1 MAGGQ
6 VAERPVSP
14 PPGVFQGLEG
24 HLVVD
29 EKGGIRTR
37 DEATGI
43 SLVKKRTPQDR
54 VSNVRDGRG
63 VQGLAGVELDEV
75 NIRLLNRFFRS

>member
-14 PPGVFQGLEG
+14 PPGVFQGLAG

-29 EKGGIRTR
+29 EKGGICTR

-43 SLVKKRTPQDR
+43 SFVKERTPQDR
-54 VSNVRDGRG
+54 VSDVQDGRG
-63 VQGLAGVELDEV
+63 DHDLAGMELDEV
-75 NIRLLNRFFRS
+75 KIPLLNRFCDS